1 MLHYLIKLFLPSN
14 WLRLIV
20 AFTLLLPLI
29 FGGKQE
35 AEAKEKLEIVL
46 KNINT
51 IDVCGDKSKKQ
62 IIITVDLGYI
72 AFADSLFAFNF
83 ELNYNQNKIKLHSAL
98 YLNTLS
104 EFFDF
109 KEVGFDKGLVKGTL
123 AVNFSAPQVAGNKP
137 LIAFLGDYLLDCPD
151 TTFVN
156 VSYFEFTDEF
166 QKEITGYKSALV
178 EGTVV
183 SKPDRILKTAFDRN
197 LINNFDEDSL
207 QKLKIRYSYGG
218 KNKIKNLV
226 LNIET
231 DKEDLFEI
239 KDVRSLTEKIVVD
252 TLIRE
257 SGKLIVRSQVL
268 DSINSLDAFEIDILE
283 KMKRTDTAKLSI
295 KTNIVDSCSCIVQIL
310 DTNAVLTSYKKEDTL
325 NVIDFEPQKR
335 NDIKIV
341 QNELDIENAEGQIK
355 NISVYS
361 VQGQLVMKQESDG
374 SSRQKLKLDL
384 LNNGFYIVIIDL
396 NKEYKK
402 LILIKN

>member
-1 MLHYLIKLFLPSN
+1 MPSN
-14 WLRLIV
+14 WLRLII

-29 FGGKQE
+29 FSGKQE

-72 AFADSLFAFNF
+72 AFSDSLFAFNF

-109 KEVGFDKGLVKGTL
+109 KEVGFDKGLVRGTL

-156 VSYFEFTDEF
+156 ASYFEFTDEF
-166 QKEITGYKSALV
+166 QKDITGYKSALV

-183 SKPDRILKTAFDRN
+183 SKPDRIVKTAFDRYM
-197 LINNFDEDSL
+197 INNFDDDSL

-218 KNKIKNLV
+218 KNKIENLV
-226 LNIET
+226 LNIAT
-231 DKEDLFEI
+231 DKDDLFEI
-239 KDVRSLTEKIVVD
+239 KDVRSLTDKIVVD

-257 SGKLIVRSQVL
+257 SGKMTVRTRVL
-268 DSINSLDAFEIDILE
+268 DSINSLDAFEIDVLE
-283 KMKRTDTAKLSI
+283 KIKRTDTAKILVKTSI
-295 KTNIVDSCSCIVQIL
+295 EDSCSCIVQII
-310 DTNAVLTSYKKEDTL
+310 DTNAVLTSFKKQDTL
-325 NVIDFEPQKR
+325 NVIDFESQMR
-335 NDIKIV
+335 REVRIV
-341 QNELDIENAEGQIK
+341 QNELDIDNEEGYLRD
-355 NISVYS
+355 ISVYS
-361 VQGQLVMKQESDG
+361 VQGQLVMRQESDG
-374 SSRQKLKLDL
+374 SSRQKLKLDR
-384 LNNGFYIVIIDL
+384 LNNGFYIVIINL